1 MRRTRTW
8 APHRSARRGPTR
20 GRQWPN
26 AYADDVRALGFLR
39 LAAQRE
45 LAAAGSDAARTAIGA
60 DTSDDGPTYRA
71 LVGLDDAIRDGDDNA
86 ARAHLAALRAINETA
101 RILAAMDERRLTATQ
116 IAAEFPY

>member
-1 MRRTRTW
+1 MP
-8 APHRSARRGPTR
+8 ALQSL
-20 GRQWPN
+20 
-26 AYADDVRALGFLR
+26 ADDVRALGFLR

-86 ARAHLAALRAINETA
+86 ARAHLDALRAINETA